1 MAQSQSES
9 TMRAA
14 GPASVYAQ
22 RQMHST
28 EVQDGLVEDQIEKAH
43 ALSCEEIIRQHDGVV
58 ADLQRDNEMLRNEN
72 EMLRQ

>member
-43 ALSCEEIIRQHDGVV
+43 ALSCEEIIR
-58 ADLQRDNEMLRNEN
+58 
-72 EMLRQ
+72 